1 MSLVGFDIAR
11 QVAALRGWLARSD
24 LPAEL
29 RPLYAAKLAKCEKV
43 TGVSD
48 QPAVLRQAI
57 QTTRAA
63 LLELVVRASKC
74 WFTQMSSRV
83 ADGMGFN

>member
-63 LLELVVRASKC
+63 LLELEQDLAQLTGILC
-74 WFTQMSSRV
+74 I
-83 ADGMGFN
+83 A